1 MPTTFTVDDNGAGDF
16 LLISDAIAAATDG
29 DTIIVT
35 GGADNI
41 HTEANIIIDKNL
53 TIQGDD
59 EITIDGAQAGRVFE
73 TGNIATLDVSIS
85 DVTITGGLAT
95 GSDSDDDGGAI
106 WHRGGTLSITNS
118 VITGNE
124 ASDDGGGIRN
134 DGTLTITGSTLINN
148 VSVGTSS
155 TSGGGAIINTTGGTL
170 TVGSSTL
177 SENTAR
183 NGGGIRND
191 GELTVAYSTL
201 NSNTATGTY
210 GGGGLINTF
219 VPGAAGNATIISSTI
234 SGNHAANSGGGIAVG
249 AGLVGIRNSTIVLN
263 TATNSGGGISTTG
276 AVNLETS
283 IFAGNTSAQGPD
295 GFTTSE
301 PLFGLNGVINGDDAN
316 LVGDLAGITN
326 GSIGTGTDL
335 TLAGLG
341 VDLAGVIN
349 TTLADNGGLTK
360 THALTPNSP
369 AIDAAA
375 GESAPVFD
383 QRGPFFLRL
392 IGDLDIGAFEGGSF
406 GSPTADLINGHEGND
421 NIRGGEGDDNIVGN
435 GGNDRLFGEADND
448 TILGGDGNDIIEG
461 GEGSDILRG
470 GDGSD
475 TVSYR
480 QSSAGVDVV
489 LFANSAIGGD
499 ANGDDIDGFERVF
512 GSNFDDSLM
521 GTEQSNRLNGYSGDD
536 VISGLGGNDV
546 IQGGGGADTL
556 DGNNGI
562 DTLDYRSS
570 PEAVAVN
577 LATGA
582 VSGGDAFM
590 DTIANFENVIASN
603 YDDILEGDDGRNMLA
618 GYDGADQ
625 LMGAGGNDLLIGGAG
640 ADLIDG
646 GSGSDIADY
655 RRSSAGVFV
664 DLFNGIY
671 TGGDAEGDMLISI
684 EKIFGSDFD
693 DTLVGDDNNN
703 VLMGH
708 AGADA
713 LFGGEGNDFLR
724 GGAGADLLSGGDGND
739 VIDYRGSQSGV
750 SINLLLNEF
759 MGGDAEGDTVS
770 EIERIFG
777 SHHDDTIAGDDNNN
791 TLFGYGGDDSLFG
804 GLGNDTLRGGA
815 GADLLDGNDG
825 KDTVDYRGSAAGIV
839 VDLSSATGSAS
850 GGDAEGDVLIAI
862 ERVTGSDFDDVITGA
877 NDSNI
882 LRGNNGNDML
892 AGLGGGDIL
901 RGGAGA
907 DMLLGGGGSD
917 TFEYVAFSDSQLN
930 GYDAIADLNANQDS
944 IKGPSAVAAGSI
956 MQLGPVNSLNEADIE
971 LLLDATTFVAN
982 GAATFTH
989 GTGNN
994 LRTFLSLNDSVSG
1007 FQASSDAVIE
1017 ITGFTGSI
1025 ANLEVKGL

>member
-16 LLISDAIAAATDG
+16 LLISDAIAAATNG
-29 DTIIVT
+29 DTIIIT

-41 HTEANIIIDKNL
+41 HTEANLLINKNL

-59 EITIDGAQAGRVFE
+59 EVTIDGAQTGRVFE
-73 TGNIATLDVSIS
+73 TSDLASLDVSIS

-95 GSDSDDDGGAI
+95 GADSEDDGGAI

-134 DGTLTITGSTLINN
+134 DATLTITGSTLSNN
-148 VSVGTSS
+148 VSVGTSD
-155 TSGGGAIINTTGGTL
+155 TSGGGGIINTTGGTL

-177 SENTAR
+177 SGNTAR

-201 NSNTATGTY
+201 DSNTATGTY

-219 VPGAAGNATIISSTI
+219 SPGSSGNATIISSTI

-249 AGLVGIRNSTIVLN
+249 DGLVGIRNSTIVLN
-263 TATNSGGGISTTG
+263 TATNSGGGISTSG
-276 AVNLETS
+276 AVNLETT
-283 IFAGNTSAQGPD
+283 IFAGNTSAQGPN

-301 PLFGLNGVINGDDAN
+301 PLFNLNGVINGDDAN
-316 LVGDLAGITN
+316 LVGDVAGISN
-326 GSIGTGTDL
+326 GSVGTGSDL

-341 VDLAGVIN
+341 VDLSDVIN

-375 GESAPVFD
+375 GESAPIFD
-383 QRGPFFLRL
+383 QRGPFYLRL

-406 GSPTADLINGHEGND
+406 GSPTADNINGHEGND
-421 NIRGGEGDDNIVGN
+421 NIRGGEGGDSIVAN
-435 GGNDRLFGEADND
+435 GGNDRLFGELGSD
-448 TILGGDGNDIIEG
+448 TILGGNGNDIIEG

-470 GDGSD
+470 DDGVD
-475 TVSYR
+475 TLSYR

-499 ANGDDIDGFERVF
+499 ADGDDIDGFERVF
-512 GSNFDDSLM
+512 GSNFDDFLM
-521 GTEQSNRLNGYSGDD
+521 GTEQNNRLNGYSGDD
-536 VISGLGGNDV
+536 TISGLGGNDV

-562 DTLDYRSS
+562 DTLDYRTS

-655 RRSSAGVFV
+655 RRSSAGVFI
-664 DLFNGIY
+664 DLFSSIF
-671 TGGDAEGDMLISI
+671 TGGDAEGDTLISI
-684 EKIFGSDFD
+684 EKLFGSDFD
-693 DTLVGDDNNN
+693 DNLGGDDSNN

-708 AGADA
+708 DGDDM
-713 LFGGEGNDFLR
+713 LFGLGGNDLLR
-724 GGAGADLLSGGDGND
+724 GGAGADMLDGGDGND
-739 VIDYRGSQSGV
+739 AVDYRGSESGV

-759 MGGDAEGDTVS
+759 AGGDATGDTVIG
-770 EIERIFG
+770 IERIFG
-777 SHHDDTIAGDDNNN
+777 SHHDDNITGDDSNN
-791 TLFGYGGDDSLFG
+791 TLFGYDGDDNLFG

-815 GADLLDGNDG
+815 GADVLDGHDG
-825 KDTVDYRGSAAGIV
+825 KDTVDYRGSAAGVV

-862 ERVTGSDFDDVITGA
+862 ERVTGSDFDDMLTGA

-882 LRGNNGNDML
+882 LRGNDGDDML

-907 DMLLGGGGSD
+907 DTLLGGGGSD
-917 TFEYVAFSDSQLN
+917 IFEYVAFSDSQLD
-930 GYDAIADLNANQDS
+930 GYDVIADLNANLDS
-944 IKGPSAVAAGSI
+944 IKGPSAVAARSI
-956 MQLGPVNSLNEADIE
+956 VQLGTANSLDEIDIG
-971 LLLDATTFVAN
+971 LLLDATNFVAE

-994 LRTFLSLNDSVSG
+994 VRTFLSLNDGVSG

-1025 ANLEVKGL
+1025 GNLEVKGL